1 MSTRPTGPASPATA
15 LKAYGKILF
24 SEIVSVVA
32 LSVLFVFALFPVVTI
47 GAALI
52 SLIDTFYSSV
62 AYTGTGGGLPRQTS
76 SRASNFV
83 ASIWDYLRVGLAFG
97 VVFVVIVTGILTYFF
112 AALAGSSTV
121 VLLVG
126 VFGVYAVVAVLV
138 VLLRAANIIVHAEN
152 DDDDDTERPGFV
164 PAVRQAYGTVTD
176 HIAYEAV
183 HVVAATAIVLFA
195 LLIPFGV
202 GAFLFPGMI
211 TLLEVVFYEELDG
224 VGAET
229 LLYALADPQ
238 E

>member
-1 MSTRPTGPASPATA
+1 MSTRPTGPPSPATA

-24 SEIVSVVA
+24 SEIVSVVV

-47 GAALI
+47 GAALV

-62 AYTGTGGGLPRQTS
+62 AYTGTGGGLPRQAS

-121 VLLVG
+121 VLFVG

-138 VLLRAANIIVHAEN
+138 VLLRAANLIVHAEN
-152 DDDDDTERPGFV
+152 DDDTERPGFV
-164 PAVRQAYGTVTD
+164 AAVRQAYGTVTE